1 MRCRDG
7 GLTGQLVV
15 SAAMTT
21 SDSAKRVAQH
31 FSQLLAG
38 IAANPQ
44 HRLSSI
50 PLMSTE
56 EQTLTIEQFNATN
69 TPVRQITVHGTF
81 EERAESQPAACC
93 LLGDGVSLSY
103 GQVGCVNEKNL

>member
-7 GLTGQLVV
+7 VLTGQLVF

-21 SDSAKRVAQH
+21 SDSAKRMAQH

-50 PLMSTE
+50 PLMSPE
-56 EQTLTIEQFNATN
+56 EQELTIEKFNATN
-69 TPVRQITVHGTF
+69 APVRQITVHGTF
-81 EERAESQPAACC
+81 ESRAAVQPAACC
-93 LLGDGVSLSY
+93 LVGDGGSLPY
-103 GQVGCVNEKNL
+103 GQVGCGNVN